1 MSPQIFSH
9 SPSSQFLS
17 LNSVEVVYDKYSLA
31 VKGISMSV
39 DRGSIVGLVGPNGA
53 GKSTTLKS
61 ISGLIKLE
69 RGEVRRG
76 TIEFE
81 GQRIENSDPER
92 LSRMGIVH
100 VLEGRKVFAELT
112 VEENLMTGLYSRG
125 KRLPPSEQD
134 FDLVYNY
141 FPRLKELRKVR
152 AGYVSG
158 GEQQMLVIGRA
169 LLMRPKL
176 LLLDEPSLGLAPRV
190 VASIFKTVT
199 QLRDNEG
206 ISIILADQNARSVMG
221 ISDYV
226 YVIENGRVAMAG
238 MPHELA
244 QKEEMKEFY
253 LGLSREGERSYA
265 VVKHWKIRRR
275 WV

>member
-1 MSPQIFSH
+1 MNNI
-9 SPSSQFLS
+9 
-17 LNSVEVVYDKYSLA
+17 EVVYDKYSLA
-31 VKGISMSV
+31 VKGISLNV
-39 DRGSIVGLVGPNGA
+39 EKGGIVGLVGPNGA

-61 ISGLIKLE
+61 ISGLIKIE

-81 GQRIENSDPER
+81 GRRIENSDPEK
-92 LSRMGIVH
+92 LSKMGIVH
-100 VLEGRKVFAELT
+100 VLEGRKVFSELT
-112 VEENLMTGLYSRG
+112 VEENLMTGLYSGGR
-125 KRLPPSEQD
+125 RLPPGQSD
-134 FDLVYNY
+134 FDLVYSY
-141 FPRLKELRKVR
+141 FPRLKELRRLR
-152 AGYVSG
+152 AGYISG

-190 VASIFKTVT
+190 VTSIFKTVT

-206 ISIILADQNARSVMG
+206 ISIILADQNARTVMSV
-221 ISDYV
+221 SDYV

-238 MPHELA
+238 RPHELA